1 MCETHL
7 LSCVLPWRL
16 QVNSLLEN
24 MLGAEQRMK
33 RGLGLSSREDEDAR
47 RIRCDIMSSIR
58 KRRDKEFRQLAR
70 AERVCMLRD
79 PNQRRRY

>member
-33 RGLGLSSREDEDAR
+33 RGLGLSRREDEDAR
-47 RIRCDIMSSIR
+47 RIWCDIMSSIR
-58 KRRDKEFRQLAR
+58 EHRDKDLRQLAR
-70 AERVCMLRD
+70 PERVCVLQNLCQER
-79 PNQRRRY
+79 

>member
-33 RGLGLSSREDEDAR
+33 RGLGLSRREDEDAR
-47 RIRCDIMSSIR
+47 RIWCDIMSSIQEH
-58 KRRDKEFRQLAR
+58 RDKDLRQLAR
-70 AERVCMLRD
+70 PERVCVLQNLCQER
-79 PNQRRRY
+79 

>member
-33 RGLGLSSREDEDAR
+33 RGLGLSRREDEDAR
-47 RIRCDIMSSIR
+47 RIWCDIMSSIR
-58 KRRDKEFRQLAR
+58 EHRDKDLRQLTR
-70 AERVCMLRD
+70 PERVCVLQNLCQER
-79 PNQRRRY
+79 